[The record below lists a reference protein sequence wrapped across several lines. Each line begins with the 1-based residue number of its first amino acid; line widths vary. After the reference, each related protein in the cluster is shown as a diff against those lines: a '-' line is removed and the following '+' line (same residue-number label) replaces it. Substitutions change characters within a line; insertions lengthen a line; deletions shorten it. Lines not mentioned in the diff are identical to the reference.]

1 MVQYQ
6 DTLESAIIFEAVS
19 PLSLLLYV
27 TQQVFVPE
35 IRGARWWEEDAIQTQ
50 GLVLASLSGGGT

>member
-1 MVQYQ
+1 MYLHCIITAMVQYQ

-35 IRGARWWEEDAIQTQ
+35 IRGAR
-50 GLVLASLSGGGT
+50 